1 MKELF
6 ESDKKRIVAA
16 VVEILV
22 NLVMASHVYTF
33 GDKWFI
39 QVDGGPIGLRSTASL
54 ALLIIKIWVLFW
66 MKLMDRKGLKLLDYF
81 HYVDDIRLFMRPL
94 YEGWKWNGCCFEF
107 RESWKEDNLLSGK
120 TDQERTLEQMIL
132 AMNSLVEYLQF
143 EGDSA
148 EMFHDYC
155 CLP

>member
-66 MKLMDRKGLKLLDYF
+66 MKLMDRKGLKLLD
-81 HYVDDIRLFMRPL
+81 
-94 YEGWKWNGCCFEF
+94 
-107 RESWKEDNLLSGK
+107 
-120 TDQERTLEQMIL
+120 
-132 AMNSLVEYLQF
+132 
-143 EGDSA
+143 
-148 EMFHDYC
+148 
-155 CLP
+155 